1 MVAIYI
7 YIDELISSVL
17 TPVAHRIT
25 LFKDEKISI
34 TSSVQNFNDI
44 GKLYTDYSQSFTI
57 PSNAT
62 NNKIFK
68 YWYENS
74 LDDGFDHRV
83 KYYGYIEID
92 TIPFRYGKFQLEK
105 ANKKNGAIESYTI
118 TFVGNLTQLKD
129 RFKADKLNS
138 LAYVDGDNL
147 VSYYD
152 ELNFDYTDTNVFEI
166 LTVGVANPNVSF
178 PLIGSGRRYECATG
192 SGSDITTP
200 SGIINTRELFPSIPV
215 FKVFEYI
222 QARYGLTF
230 IGVSFDA
237 IFLKDLW
244 LYCKNAEQFS
254 SFPQALKINWTSRGS
269 GFDNTTRGYLDL
281 TTDELI
287 FRFNN
292 LNTTQANIRLE
303 SWINIIPTDAS
314 IEYTVEIYD
323 NGILY
328 LTYPNRFGT
337 IDQCFFSRY
346 RWDEPFINGEYP
358 LHKFTFKISS
368 IVPMTFSSQIQYKRN
383 YGEGVP
389 GAYTN
394 VFGGATSQTTG
405 GFLTVQKYI
414 PDITVEA
421 FIVGIVKAFNLMI
434 IPVNET
440 TFEFVTM
447 DVYYERGD
455 IVDIT
460 KFCSSQEEEVG
471 RPKLFKSIK
480 FLYEKSENILNNAF
494 RGLFNRDYGDLIY
507 DNDNLTST
515 ETYEIKLPF
524 ENIMFEK
531 YIPPLTASN
540 QITNFLTA
548 TCWDKDL
555 QPYTPKPILLYDNG
569 FTELLVDGV
578 STDIGYEFGASDISE
593 PIYRKFSN
601 QINVGATDQI
611 YSQALNFGDEFSVEG
626 TEVAPPKGLFSI
638 YYSNYVY
645 NLYNVKTR
653 KLTIKAILNSYWAN
667 NLKLN
672 DRVVLKNKRYS
683 INTMTIDAETKE
695 TNFELLSDFRL
706 LTDEV
711 LEFRTSNIQAAVLD
725 NTAQEL
731 QLQIYLNNQD
741 LWRGKIAT
749 GFLAATYPF
758 GTNFYKDGLLT
769 VSVPINTTGLDRE
782 DEVLIEYFK
791 GSDSFV
797 KSIKILQ
804 SA

>member
-1 MVAIYI
+1 MVAVYI

-57 PSNAT
+57 PANAT

-138 LAYVDGDNL
+138 LAYVDGDDL

-166 LTVGVANPNVSF
+166 VTVGVANPNIAF

-215 FKVFEYI
+215 FKIFEYI
-222 QARYGLTF
+222 QACYGLTF
-230 IGVSFDA
+230 IGVAFDA

-254 SFPQALKINWTSRGS
+254 SFPQSLKIDWTSRGS
-269 GFDNTTRGYLDL
+269 GFDNTTKGYLDL

-292 LNTTQANIRLE
+292 LSNAFANIRLE

-314 IEYTVEIYD
+314 IEYTVEVYD

-328 LTYPNRFGT
+328 LTYPSRFGT

-346 RWDEPFINGEYP
+346 RWDEPFINGQYP

-368 IVPMTFSSQIQYKRN
+368 VVPMTFSSQIQYKRN
-383 YGEGVP
+383 YGVGTA

-394 VFGGATSQTTG
+394 VYGGATSQSTG
-405 GFLTVQKYI
+405 GFLTIQRYV

-653 KLTIKAILNSYWAN
+653 KLTIKAILNSYLAN

-725 NTAQEL
+725 NTAQVL
-731 QLQIYLNNQD
+731 QLQIYLNNKDAWQ
-741 LWRGKIAT
+741 GKNNGT
-749 GFLAATYPF
+749 FLSGTYPISPI
-758 GTNFYKDGLLT
+758 NYKDGLLS
-769 VSVPINTTGLDRE
+769 VSVPLNTTGIERNGY
-782 DEVLIEYFK
+782 VSIEYTK
-791 GSDSFV
+791 GTTSTV
-797 KSIKILQ
+797 QQIKILQ